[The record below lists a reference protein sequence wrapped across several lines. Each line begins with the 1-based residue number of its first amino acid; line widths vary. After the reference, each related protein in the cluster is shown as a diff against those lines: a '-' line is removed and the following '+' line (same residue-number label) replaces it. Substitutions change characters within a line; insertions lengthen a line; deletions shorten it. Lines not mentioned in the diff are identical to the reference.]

1 MLSVLLVD
9 DDKNIRQTLRVSLGQ
24 QGCEVEVAESAEEAK
39 KALQTKS
46 FDLVLTDFKM
56 GGATGVDLVLSAKR
70 LDSPPLT
77 IVMTAFASFENAVTA
92 IQAGAFDYLPKP
104 FTNAQL
110 VHALQKVKTVVAL
123 KQENERLKKGGQRS
137 DFFVGMTSPAMN
149 RLQEFVGRV
158 APTDATVLLIGESG
172 TGKSE
177 LARLI
182 HARSSRAP
190 QPLVVVN
197 CATLTESLLESELF
211 GHAKGAF
218 TGAVQD
224 HIGKLELANRGTVF
238 IDEIGDLSVS
248 AQIRLLRFLQERV
261 IERVGSN
268 KSVTVDARVIAATN
282 RNLEEAVKEGTFRE
296 DLYFRLN
303 VFECSLVPLR
313 FRKDD
318 LPVLIQKF
326 LKEIS
331 ASTQAKEVKRI
342 PDPVM
347 KILLDYS
354 WPGNIR
360 ELRNTME
367 RLIVLASDREIVAD
381 DLPQSILRG
390 DTQNALPGSSGS
402 GVVKTLEQLEHEHI
416 EKVLSVESN
425 QERAAAILGITTV
438 TLWRKRKQYGLP

>member
-1 MLSVLLVD
+1 MLRVLLVD
-9 DDKNIRQTLRVSLGQ
+9 DDKNIRQTLRVSLAQ

-39 KALQTKS
+39 KTLQSKS
-46 FDLVLTDFKM
+46 FDLILTDFKM
-56 GGATGVDLVLSAKR
+56 SGATGIDLVLLAKR

-110 VHALQKVKTVVAL
+110 IHALQKVKTVVAL

-182 HARSSRAP
+182 HTRSSRAS

-218 TGAVQD
+218 TGAVQE

-367 RLIVLASDREIVAD
+367 RLIVLASDREIIAD

-390 DTQNALPGSSGS
+390 DAQKSLPGNPGS

-416 EKVLSVESN
+416 ERVLAVESN